1 MLVLSRR
8 KGQSI
13 VIGDN
18 IEINVIDVQGDIIKI
33 GIDAPRSISVHRKEV
48 YNEIQAANREATQ
61 HLPTVEQLKKL
72 QEKEK

>member
-1 MLVLSRR
+1 MLVLSRK
-8 KGQSI
+8 KGETI

-18 IEINVIDVQGDIIKI
+18 IEISVIDVQGDVVKI
-33 GIDAPRSISVHRKEV
+33 GIKAPRSVSVHRKEI
-48 YNEIQAANREATQ
+48 YNEIQAANREAIQ